1 MYLAYNWRR
10 FAVFQFLLASSALQ
24 HCKVFEITDLVL
36 LKFPLPDSFPSMQ
49 LSPTNYIRL
58 VVTGYVPTNGQF
70 VAVNFRPL
78 LLLSVEN
85 ACFAVSHNFTKKK
98 CLWGCVPQT
107 HCTSDRATTTYQRKY
122 RFQFEMRQ
130 IITILHRIEIT
141 QVKISFREI
150 TKLGLTT
157 GVSRTKITHQWQC
170 IADTVRLSARPH
182 TTSLFWFALD
192 TYGACYRDCMT
203 KDNSN
208 NTWKVQQSNQNN
220 ASL

>member
-85 ACFAVSHNFTKKK
+85 ACFAVSHNFTNVFEVVCHKLTVHMIAPQPRINVNTDFNLK
-98 CLWGCVPQT
+98 C
-107 HCTSDRATTTYQRKY
+107 DRLLQFYIGSRLRKWK
-122 RFQFEMRQ
+122 F
-130 IITILHRIEIT
+130 H
-141 QVKISFREI
+141 
-150 TKLGLTT
+150 
-157 GVSRTKITHQWQC
+157 
-170 IADTVRLSARPH
+170 
-182 TTSLFWFALD
+182 FA
-192 TYGACYRDCMT
+192 
-203 KDNSN
+203 K
-208 NTWKVQQSNQNN
+208 
-220 ASL
+220 